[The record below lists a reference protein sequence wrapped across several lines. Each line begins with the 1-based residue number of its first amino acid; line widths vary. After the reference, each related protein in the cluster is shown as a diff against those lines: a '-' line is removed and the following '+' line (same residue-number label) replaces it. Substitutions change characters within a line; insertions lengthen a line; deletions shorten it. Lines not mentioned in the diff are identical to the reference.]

1 MEVIINE
8 QNTNKDMKKIFQI
21 MAMATL
27 VVAFAACEKHDF
39 FDDNTIT
46 GAIGPEA
53 YWEIESSAVKAGG
66 AMGFTAQYYSAVEQ
80 ISHSEA
86 WYSISETLDKTVNCS
101 WLTYSEISSVTTQK
115 RVLQYIA
122 EYPHLEEYYNDSL
135 HAYTF
140 SGTFPVSG
148 TLSPLTWVQPTEFDS
163 AKMITYFGEDYMQ
176 HFKDEVKKKMT
187 YTVYAAQYPKLG
199 FLTDFSLYTDSS
211 YNWNVSSDSTV
222 AKYYHFPMDTL
233 KGAAVGGKDSIF
245 VEPWVMDSM
254 NYYWEKVPFEALIKN
269 AEGKFDVTYKRNYSL
284 DAVLRVYDVK
294 GTYSQTVSKPIV
306 IN

>member
-1 MEVIINE
+1 MEVINNE
-8 QNTNKDMKKIFQI
+8 ENTKKDMKKIFQI
-21 MAMATL
+21 MAMAIL
-27 VVAFAACEKHDF
+27 IVAFAACAKHDF
-39 FDDNTIT
+39 FDENTIT
-46 GAIGPEA
+46 GAVGPEA

-66 AMGFTAQYYSAVEQ
+66 EMGFTAQYYSAVEK
-80 ISHSEA
+80 IDHSEA

-140 SGTFPVSG
+140 HGTFPVSG

-163 AKMITYFGEDYMQ
+163 AKMITYFGSDYMQ
-176 HFKDEVKKKMT
+176 NFKDAVKEKMT
-187 YTVYAAQYPKLG
+187 YAVYAAQYPKLG
-199 FLTDFSLYTDSS
+199 FMTDFSLYTDSS

-222 AKYYHFPMDTL
+222 AKYYHFPLDEA
-233 KGAAVGGKDSIF
+233 GNVQQ
-245 VEPWVMDSM
+245 WVIDSM
-254 NYYWEKVPFEALIKN
+254 NYYWEKVPFDALIKN
-269 AEGKFDVTYKRNYSL
+269 AEGKYDVTYKRNYSL
-284 DAVLRVYDVK
+284 DAVLRVFDVK

>member
-1 MEVIINE
+1 MEVINNE
-8 QNTNKDMKKIFQI
+8 ENTKKDMKKIFQI
-21 MAMATL
+21 MAMAIL
-27 VVAFAACEKHDF
+27 IVAFAACAKHDF
-39 FDDNTIT
+39 FDENTIT
-46 GAIGPEA
+46 GAVGPEA

-66 AMGFTAQYYSAVEQ
+66 EMGFTAQYYSAVEK
-80 ISHSEA
+80 IDHSEA

-140 SGTFPVSG
+140 HGTFPVSG

-163 AKMITYFGEDYMQ
+163 AKMVTYFGSDYMQ
-176 HFKDEVKKKMT
+176 NFKDAVKEKMT
-187 YTVYAAQYPKLG
+187 YAVYAAQYPKLG
-199 FLTDFSLYTDSS
+199 FMTDFSLYTDSS
-211 YNWNVSSDSTV
+211 YNCNVSSDSTV
-222 AKYYHFPMDTL
+222 AKYYHFPLDEA
-233 KGAAVGGKDSIF
+233 GNVQQ
-245 VEPWVMDSM
+245 WVMDSM
-254 NYYWEKVPFEALIKN
+254 NYYWEKVPFDALIKN
-269 AEGKFDVTYKRNYSL
+269 AEGKYDVTYKRNYSL
-284 DAVLRVYDVK
+284 DAVLRVFDVK

>member
-1 MEVIINE
+1 
-8 QNTNKDMKKIFQI
+8 
-21 MAMATL
+21 MAIL
-27 VVAFAACEKHDF
+27 IVAFAACAKHDF
-39 FDDNTIT
+39 FDENTIT
-46 GAIGPEA
+46 GAVGPEA

-66 AMGFTAQYYSAVEQ
+66 EMGFTAQYYSAVEK
-80 ISHSEA
+80 IDHSEA

-140 SGTFPVSG
+140 HGTFPVSG

-163 AKMITYFGEDYMQ
+163 AKMVTYFGSDYMQ
-176 HFKDEVKKKMT
+176 NFKDAVKEKMT
-187 YTVYAAQYPKLG
+187 YAVYAAQYPKLG
-199 FLTDFSLYTDSS
+199 FMTDFSLYTDSS

-222 AKYYHFPMDTL
+222 AKYYHFPLDEA
-233 KGAAVGGKDSIF
+233 GNVQQ
-245 VEPWVMDSM
+245 WVMDSM
-254 NYYWEKVPFEALIKN
+254 NYYWEKVPFDALIKN
-269 AEGKFDVTYKRNYSL
+269 AEGKYDVTYKRNYSL
-284 DAVLRVYDVK
+284 DAVLRVFDVK

>member
-1 MEVIINE
+1 MEVINNE
-8 QNTNKDMKKIFQI
+8 ENTKKDMKKIFQI
-21 MAMATL
+21 MAMAIL
-27 VVAFAACEKHDF
+27 IVAFAACAKHDF
-39 FDDNTIT
+39 FDENTIT
-46 GAIGPEA
+46 GAVGPEA

-66 AMGFTAQYYSAVEQ
+66 EMGFTAQYYSAVEK
-80 ISHSEA
+80 IDHSEA

-140 SGTFPVSG
+140 HGTFPVSG

-163 AKMITYFGEDYMQ
+163 AKMITYFGSDYMQ
-176 HFKDEVKKKMT
+176 NFKDAVKEKMT
-187 YTVYAAQYPKLG
+187 YDVYAAEYPKLG
-199 FLTDFSLYTDSS
+199 FMTDFSLYTDSS

-222 AKYYHFPMDTL
+222 AKYYHFPLDEA
-233 KGAAVGGKDSIF
+233 GNVQQ
-245 VEPWVMDSM
+245 WVMDSM
-254 NYYWEKVPFEALIKN
+254 NYYWEKVPFDALIKN
-269 AEGKFDVTYKRNYSL
+269 AEGKYDVTYKRNYSL
-284 DAVLRVYDVK
+284 DAVLRVFDVK

>member
-1 MEVIINE
+1 MEVINNE
-8 QNTNKDMKKIFQI
+8 ENTKKDMKKIFQI
-21 MAMATL
+21 MAMAIL
-27 VVAFAACEKHDF
+27 IVAFAACAKHDF
-39 FDDNTIT
+39 FDENTIT
-46 GAIGPEA
+46 GAVGPEA

-66 AMGFTAQYYSAVEQ
+66 EMGFTAQYYSAVEK
-80 ISHSEA
+80 IDHSEA

-140 SGTFPVSG
+140 HGTFPVSG

-163 AKMITYFGEDYMQ
+163 AKMITYFGSDYMQ
-176 HFKDEVKKKMT
+176 NFKDAVKEKMT
-187 YTVYAAQYPKLG
+187 YAVYAAQYPKLG
-199 FLTDFSLYTDSS
+199 FMTDFSLYTDSS

-222 AKYYHFPMDTL
+222 AKYYHFPLDEA
-233 KGAAVGGKDSIF
+233 GNVQQ
-245 VEPWVMDSM
+245 WVMDSM
-254 NYYWEKVPFEALIKN
+254 NYYWEKVPFDALIKN
-269 AEGKFDVTYKRNYSL
+269 AEGKYDVTYKRNYSL
-284 DAVLRVYDVK
+284 DAVLRVFDVK

>member
-1 MEVIINE
+1 MEVINNE
-8 QNTNKDMKKIFQI
+8 ENTKKDMKKIFQI
-21 MAMATL
+21 MAMAIL
-27 VVAFAACEKHDF
+27 IVAFAACAKHDF
-39 FDDNTIT
+39 FDENTIT
-46 GAIGPEA
+46 GAVGPEA

-66 AMGFTAQYYSAVEQ
+66 EMGFTAQYYSAVEK
-80 ISHSEA
+80 IDHSEA

-140 SGTFPVSG
+140 HGTFPVSG

-163 AKMITYFGEDYMQ
+163 AKMVTYFGSDYMQ
-176 HFKDEVKKKMT
+176 NFKDAVKEKMT
-187 YTVYAAQYPKLG
+187 YAVYAAQYPKLG
-199 FLTDFSLYTDSS
+199 FMTDFSLYTDSS

-222 AKYYHFPMDTL
+222 AKYYHFPLDEA
-233 KGAAVGGKDSIF
+233 GNVQQ
-245 VEPWVMDSM
+245 WVMDSM
-254 NYYWEKVPFEALIKN
+254 NYYWEKVPFDALIKN
-269 AEGKFDVTYKRNYSL
+269 AEGKYDVTYKRNYSL
-284 DAVLRVYDVK
+284 DAVLRVFDVK